1 METTGIVGGA
11 EVMAL
16 RSWLA
21 HEKLLLAEASSEK
34 KISLSVQ

>member
-1 METTGIVGGA
+1 MGTKGTVGGA

-21 HEKLLLAEASSEK
+21 HEKSFLAEASSEK
-34 KISLSVQ
+34 KHSPFVQ